1 MNIIVYQYHSSA
13 SPETFAINKSLFH
26 SRHSVI
32 GKATMRFPPFSPSD
46 TTSSRLCQSEEED
59 DDDNDEGD
67 PKTATTRRSERNKT
81 TRLNIDQ

>member
-26 SRHSVI
+26 SRHIVI

-46 TTSSRLCQSEEED
+46 TTSSRLCQSEED